1 MELKIHFFLNKERWE
16 NYEFPSSSFFF
27 ADILATIMIM
37 QAGDL
42 FGERPNAAPSAQQKG
57 LSTWK

>member
-1 MELKIHFFLNKERWE
+1 MNSLLLL
-16 NYEFPSSSFFF
+16 FFF
-27 ADILATIMIM
+27 ADILATIMVM